1 MESNNLQYN
10 ILDKLA
16 SVSDASI
23 LQKIDDLLETV
34 DLGNTKIK
42 LTDAQNKMLM
52 SSEED
57 VRNGKITTD
66 EDLIE
71 EENKWLNE

>member
-1 MESNNLQYN
+1 
-10 ILDKLA
+10 
-16 SVSDASI
+16 
-23 LQKIDDLLETV
+23 
-34 DLGNTKIK
+34 
-42 LTDAQNKMLM
+42 MLM

>member
-23 LQKIDDLLETV
+23 LQKIDDLLWTV